1 MSDEKQKREKMN
13 LPNKLTIFRVILI
26 VPFVILLLG
35 YCEGWPWFKALF
47 GENGY
52 VAECIALAV
61 FIIAS
66 LTDLLDGKIA
76 RKYHLV
82 TNFGK
87 FMDPLA
93 DKLLVCSAMIILI
106 QMGRIP
112 SWIVVIIISREFIIS
127 GFRLIASDKGV
138 VIAASYWGKF
148 KTTFQMIMICL
159 MIVRDVPVF
168 ANLGGGKAFGIVTDV
183 ITWIALA
190 LTIIS
195 LLDYVIKNKDVMKDT
210 K

>member
-1 MSDEKQKREKMN
+1 MN

-26 VPFVILLLG
+26 PFFLLFLYTDFWG
-35 YCEGWPWFKALF
+35 NA
-47 GENGY
+47 NSY
-52 VAECIALAV
+52 VAIAI

-76 RKYHLV
+76 RKYNLV

-93 DKLLVCSAMIILI
+93 DKLLVCSAMIALVDLGKL
-106 QMGRIP
+106 QG
-112 SWIVVIIISREFIIS
+112 WIVIIIIAREFIIS
-127 GFRLIASDKGV
+127 GFRLIASDNGV

-148 KTTFQMIMICL
+148 KTTFQMIMIIL
-159 MIVRDVPVF
+159 LTLDLQLPYMTVVNNVIVY
-168 ANLGGGKAFGIVTDV
+168 
-183 ITWIALA
+183 IALA

-195 LLDYVIKNKDVMKDT
+195 LLDYIFKNYKVFIENT